1 MGLEDIDDDLLP
13 PPPKHVAKGAG
24 AKAADL
30 SDIFGD
36 LGVAQRPVAPQQ
48 VPQARAAPSAP
59 VDALAGFFSSTT
71 DEATRKPATP
81 PPTASNHRNGQPAF
95 DSLFEF
101 GSTAEKKKHVDIKN
115 ESEKYF
121 EAWASGGGMRKAEPT
136 LGQMKAPST
145 AAVTAQLLA
154 LMNFYDVLGV
164 DGKASVDDIRR
175 SYKKKALELH
185 PDKVGRQQTAEEAQ
199 LFKTITKAHDVLTD
213 PVQRAEYDASLAAE
227 QTQTSWFSHLGAP
240 GQ

>member
-1 MGLEDIDDDLLP
+1 MGLEDIDDDILP
-13 PPPKHVAKGAG
+13 PPKQAAVTTKGG
-24 AKAADL
+24 GGKPDL

-36 LGVAQRPVAPQQ
+36 LGIPQKTAQQQ
-48 VPQARAAPSAP
+48 HSVPSAGPPPRAAAQPA
-59 VDALAGFFSSTT
+59 DALAGFFSDNNTT
-71 DEATRKPATP
+71 DNSKPLP
-81 PPTASNHRNGQPAF
+81 PSVPQSF

-101 GSTAEKKKHVDIKN
+101 SSSSEKKKHVDIRN
-115 ESEKYF
+115 ESERYL
-121 EAWASGGGMRKAEPT
+121 EAWTSGGGVRRAEPT

-164 DGKASVDDIRR
+164 DKNASVDDIRR

-185 PDKVGRQQTAEEAQ
+185 PDKVGRQQTPEEAQ

-213 PVQRAEYDASLAAE
+213 PIQRKEYDSSLTAS
-227 QTQTSWFSHLGAP
+227 TQTSWFSHLSASSD
-240 GQ
+240 

>member
-13 PPPKHVAKGAG
+13 PPPKHT

-36 LGVAQRPVAPQQ
+36 LGVAQRTVTLQQ
-48 VPQARAAPSAP
+48 APQARAAPSAP
-59 VDALAGFFSSTT
+59 ADALAGFFSSTT
-71 DEATRKPATP
+71 DEAARKPVTP
-81 PPTASNHRNGQPAF
+81 PPTASNHGQPAF

-154 LMNFYDVLGV
+154 LMNYYDVLGV

-213 PVQRAEYDASLAAE
+213 PAQRAEYDASLVAE
-227 QTQTSWFSHLGAP
+227 QTQTSWFSHLGPPA
-240 GQ
+240 Q